1 MKTHLCI
8 AILSIFQGSL
18 AGDGSDSGDYT
29 PVCTKRKRR
38 EDGDAFRNLTA
49 LLPKTVSTI
58 LTVRMNQG
66 EKLLLRH
73 NTEIPPEGKELILPT
88 FCHPDLSV

>member
-1 MKTHLCI
+1 M
-8 AILSIFQGSL
+8 ILSIFQGSL

-38 EDGDAFRNLTA
+38 QDDDAFRNLTA
-49 LLPKTVSTI
+49 LLPNTVSTI

-66 EKLLLRH
+66 EKLLPRH
-73 NTEIPPEGKELILPT
+73 NTEIRQREKCSYFLRFVTQICPYDKVE
-88 FCHPDLSV
+88 